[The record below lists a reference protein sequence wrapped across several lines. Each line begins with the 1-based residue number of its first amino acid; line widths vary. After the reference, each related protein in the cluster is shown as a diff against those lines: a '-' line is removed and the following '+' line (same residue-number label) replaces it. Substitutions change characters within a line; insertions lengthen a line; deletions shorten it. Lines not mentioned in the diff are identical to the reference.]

1 MGEKVCPRCDAALW
15 YIGYMNRPVFF
26 VRNSGATATECLV
39 DLLSPHLEETLVE
52 ELGLDGTTSTS
63 DIRKMLDQ
71 MDSLDMVEL
80 LLELEPFLQRH
91 ISDDDLALG
100 PPDTFA

>member
-1 MGEKVCPRCDAALW
+1 MARRREAWARLGRRRRRAV
-15 YIGYMNRPVFF
+15 M
-26 VRNSGATATECLV
+26 
-39 DLLSPHLEETLVE
+39 LVE

-71 MDSLDMVEL
+71 MHSLDMVEL

-91 ISDDDLALG
+91 ISDDDLAVG